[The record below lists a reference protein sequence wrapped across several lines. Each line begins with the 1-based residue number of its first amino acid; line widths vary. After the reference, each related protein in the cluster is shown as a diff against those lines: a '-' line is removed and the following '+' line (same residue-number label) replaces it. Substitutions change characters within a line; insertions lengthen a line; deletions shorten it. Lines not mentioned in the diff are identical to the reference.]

1 MKREGVELT
10 EKCLFSKLLNWP
22 LMGQKIFQLFQA
34 LDTHYTVCQL
44 LME

>member
-22 LMGQKIFQLFQA
+22 LMGQLFQT